1 MKKLAIVTGYHIKNY
16 GSALQAYA
24 TQRVINDMG
33 IENECIQYQK
43 KNDLNQAL
51 RIFNM
56 PLLRTKIA
64 GIKKKLYA
72 KKYANTL
79 GKNFET
85 RNKIFDKFVEEN
97 FKISEKC
104 YGYEELQNKIKEYD
118 AVLLG
123 SDQVWNPLNFG
134 SHYYTLEF
142 VPDDIPKIAYAP
154 SFGVSKIPNSQKKQ
168 TAKYLNRIEYISVRE
183 KKGKEI
189 IKELTGKEVPVVLDP
204 TLLLELSQ
212 WKTVY
217 EEEKIVKEPYIFC
230 YFLGANQK
238 HREFAKRLQKQTGYK
253 IVTLPY
259 MDEIVKSDF
268 NFADEQLYEVGPSEF
283 LNLINHAKYVCTDSF
298 HGTVFSILHHKEFFT
313 FNRYEESKKAST
325 NSRLK
330 SLLGLLEIENRLCK
344 SDIDV
349 EEIRKEKINYDEVD
363 KKLTSLREESMK
375 YLKNAIEQ
383 AIFKEEKGL

>member
-1 MKKLAIVTGYHIKNY
+1 MKKLAIITGYHIKNY
-16 GSALQAYA
+16 GSVLQAYA
-24 TQRVINDMG
+24 TQRVINEMG
-33 IENECIQYQK
+33 INNECIQYQK

-51 RIFNM
+51 RVFNI

-72 KKYANTL
+72 KRYATTL
-79 GKNFET
+79 GKNFAI
-85 RNKIFDKFVEEN
+85 RNEIFDKFVQKN
-97 FKISEKC
+97 FKISKKC
-104 YGYEELQNKIKEYD
+104 YGYEQLQHKIQEYD

-168 TAKYLNRIEYISVRE
+168 TANYLNRIEYISVRE
-183 KKGKEI
+183 KKGQEI
-189 IKELTGKEVPVVLDP
+189 IKELTKKDVPVVVDP
-204 TLLLELSQ
+204 TLLLDLAQ

-217 EEEKIVKEPYIFC
+217 QEEKIEKEPYILC

-238 HREFAKRLQKQTGYK
+238 HREFAQKLQKLTGYK

-259 MDEIVKSDF
+259 MDEIVKNDF
-268 NFADEQLYEVGPSEF
+268 NFANEQLYEVGPSEF
-283 LNLINHAKYVCTDSF
+283 LNLINYAEYVCTDSF
-298 HGTVFSILHHKEFFT
+298 HGTVFSILHHKKFFT
-313 FNRYEESKKAST
+313 FNRYEERKKAST

-330 SLLGLLEIENRLCK
+330 SLLELLNIENRLCQ
-344 SDIDV
+344 SNIDV
-349 EEIRKEKINYDEVD
+349 EMIKNQEINYEQVD
-363 KKLTSLREESMK
+363 KKLDTLREESMN
-375 YLKNAIEQ
+375 YLKNAIGQ
-383 AIFKEEKGL
+383 AFK

>member
-1 MKKLAIVTGYHIKNY
+1 MKKLAIITGYHIKNY

-24 TQRVINDMG
+24 TQRVINEMG
-33 IENECIQYQK
+33 INNECIQYQK

-51 RIFNM
+51 RVFNI

-72 KKYANTL
+72 KRYATTL
-79 GKNFET
+79 GKNFAI
-85 RNKIFDKFVEEN
+85 RNEIFDKFVQEN
-97 FKISEKC
+97 FKISKKC
-104 YGYEELQNKIKEYD
+104 YGYEQLQHKIQEYD

-168 TAKYLNRIEYISVRE
+168 TANYLNRIEYISVRE
-183 KKGKEI
+183 KKGQEI
-189 IKELTGKEVPVVLDP
+189 IKELTKKDVPVVVDP
-204 TLLLELSQ
+204 TLLLDLAQ

-217 EEEKIVKEPYIFC
+217 QEEKIEKEPYILC

-238 HREFAKRLQKQTGYK
+238 HREFAQKLQKLTGYK

-259 MDEIVKSDF
+259 MDEIVKNDF
-268 NFADEQLYEVGPSEF
+268 NFANEQLYEVGPSEF
-283 LNLINHAKYVCTDSF
+283 LNLINYAEYVCTDSF
-298 HGTVFSILHHKEFFT
+298 HGTVFSILHHKKFFT
-313 FNRYEESKKAST
+313 FNRYEERKKAST

-330 SLLGLLEIENRLCK
+330 SLLELLNIENRLCQ
-344 SDIDV
+344 SNIDV
-349 EEIRKEKINYDEVD
+349 EMIKNQEINYEQVD
-363 KKLTSLREESMK
+363 KKLDTLREESMN
-375 YLKNAIEQ
+375 YLKNAIGQ
-383 AIFKEEKGL
+383 AFK